1 MKKIAIFLFIMGIT
15 NVAIAIPPLPTQQTA
30 VDYKIQ
36 TFFKNLKVFESVQN
50 MGIEK
55 VIFLMDDKRNI
66 DFSNVFVFNSRE
78 DCYLFSYKHHHLVY
92 IKECSANDRF
102 LIEGIHLKPM
112 VSLDGYMM
120 ENINC
125 NIADEMNS
133 YSEFILG
140 KFFAALE
147 WVKDSVNSMQ
157 NVVQVT
163 QNDQAIATVVAIP
176 AIVGLAAIVTKI
188 GDVLIARVLFFGNII
203 WMSVAG
209 TGVAAELTADYLY
222 DNNQICKI
230 LVSSQIKNDLIT
242 KKK

>member
-1 MKKIAIFLFIMGIT
+1 MKKIAIFLFIVGIT

-36 TFFKNLKVFESVQN
+36 TFFKNLKIFESVQN
-50 MGIEK
+50 MEIEE

-66 DFSNVFVFNSRE
+66 DFSNIFVFSFWW
-78 DCYLFSYKHHHLVY
+78 DCHLFSYKHPHLFY
-92 IKECSANDRF
+92 IRKCSANDRF
-102 LIEGIHLKPM
+102 RIEGHLKPM

-125 NIADEMNS
+125 NIADGMNS

-157 NVVQVT
+157 TVVQIT
-163 QNDQAIATVVAIP
+163 QNNQAIATVVAGTSVV
-176 AIVGLAAIVTKI
+176 AISAIVTKV
-188 GDVLIARVLFFGNII
+188 GDVLISRVVFVGNMI
-203 WMSVAG
+203 WMSVAL
-209 TGVAAELTADYLY
+209 TGFVAEQTADYLY